1 MPDTVVVREY
11 ARLTSSHLAYATLD
25 EAQIS
30 QTAFDW
36 LCELSSGFRRSGA
49 TLMQLENQRWLRLD
63 SFVGVLESPCG
74 QVIEILPKHFDEG
87 DCERQS
93 RELLKKLIASSL
105 ELNCREA
112 EEAGLELYDA
122 PLAEWVMGQFLHQL
136 ERLLKRGLRFDYQ
149 RVEEEQR
156 YLRGQLDVVRQMRQP
171 PGRAHFF
178 QIRHDVFLPDRPENR
193 LLKRALL
200 VVLDHAKESAN
211 WRLAHELA
219 AMLHELPESRDIGA
233 DFGRWQHDRL
243 MAHYESIKPW
253 CELILYR
260 HMPLAVHGDY
270 RGISLLFPM
279 EKLFELYVA
288 RMLPLQLMPDARLHT
303 QAKTK
308 YLCRQDGKDM
318 FQLKPDL
325 LIEQSKSVWVLDTKW
340 KRVNSKSP
348 DTKYDLRESD
358 FYQMLAYA
366 RQYLPEGKG
375 DMVLIYPKSQTF
387 VEPLQP
393 FDLYHKLTLH
403 VWPFDLERDELIGT
417 ERSSLPLC
425 KRNAPTQQK
434 DVA

>member
-1 MPDTVVVREY
+1 MPTVVVREY
-11 ARLTSSHLAYATLD
+11 ARLTSSHLAHSTLD

-30 QTAFDW
+30 EMAFEW
-36 LCELSSGFRRSGA
+36 LCELSSGFSRSGA
-49 TLMQLENQRWLRLD
+49 RLVQLENQRWLRLD

-87 DCERQS
+87 DCEQQS
-93 RELLKKLIASSL
+93 RALLKKLIASSL

-122 PLAEWVMGQFLHQL
+122 PLAEWVMEQFLHQL
-136 ERLLKRGLRFDYQ
+136 ERLLKRGLQFDYQ
-149 RVEEEQR
+149 RLEEEQR

-178 QIRHDVFLPDRPENR
+178 QIRHDVFLPDKPENR

-233 DFGRWQHDRL
+233 DFERWQHDRL
-243 MAHYESIKPW
+243 MAHYEAIKPW

-260 HMPLAVHGDY
+260 HMPLAVRGEY

-279 EKLFELYVA
+279 EKLFEQYVA
-288 RMLPLQLMPDARLHT
+288 QMLPLQLMPEAKLRT
-303 QAKTK
+303 QAKSK
-308 YLCRQDGKDM
+308 YLCRQGSKEL
-318 FQLKPDL
+318 FQLRPDL
-325 LIEQSKSVWVLDTKW
+325 LLEQGKGVWVLDTKW
-340 KRVNSKSP
+340 KRVNSKSL

-375 DMVLIYPKSQTF
+375 EMVLIYPKSQTF
-387 VEPLQP
+387 TEPLPP
-393 FDLYHKLTLH
+393 FDLHYDLTLH
-403 VWPFDLERDELIGT
+403 VWPFDLERDELIVNN
-417 ERSSLPLC
+417 SSLPLRPQVT
-425 KRNAPTQQK
+425 KVLRK

>member
-1 MPDTVVVREY
+1 MPDSVVVREY
-11 ARLTSSHLAYATLD
+11 ARLTSSYLAHSTLD
-25 EAQIS
+25 EAQVS

-36 LCELSSGFRRSGA
+36 LCELSSGFSRSGA
-49 TLMQLENQRWLRLD
+49 KLMQLENQHWLKLD

-93 RELLKKLIASSL
+93 RDLLKKLIASSL

-112 EEAGLELYDA
+112 EEAGLKLYDA
-122 PLAEWVMGQFLHQL
+122 PLAEWVMRQFLHQL

-178 QIRHDVFLPDRPENR
+178 QIRHDVFLADRPENR

-219 AMLHELPESRDIGA
+219 AMLHELPESRNIEA

-260 HMPLAVHGDY
+260 HMPLAVRGEH

-279 EKLFELYVA
+279 EKLFEQYVA
-288 RMLPLQLMPDARLHT
+288 RMLPLQLMPNAKLRT
-303 QAKTK
+303 QARTK
-308 YLCRQDGKDM
+308 YLCRQGDKDM

-325 LIEQSKSVWVLDTKW
+325 LIERGKSVWVLDTKW
-340 KRVNSKSP
+340 KRVNSNSA

-375 DMVLIYPKSQTF
+375 EMVLIYPKSQTF
-387 VEPLQP
+387 TAPLKH
-393 FDLYHKLTLH
+393 FDLHHDLLLH
-403 VWPFDLERDELIGT
+403 VWPFDLQRDELIIT
-417 ERSSLPLC
+417 DYSSLPLC
-425 KRNAPTQQK
+425 KRIALTRQK